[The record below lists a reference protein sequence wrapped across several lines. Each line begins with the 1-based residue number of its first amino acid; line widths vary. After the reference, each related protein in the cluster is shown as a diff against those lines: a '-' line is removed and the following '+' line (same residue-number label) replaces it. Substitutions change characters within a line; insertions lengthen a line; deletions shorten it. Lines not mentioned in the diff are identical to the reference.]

1 MESIRKWVDESPYT
15 RALGARLDAVESTK
29 EGTTARIALPFQDEN
44 SNPGQALH
52 GGCAASL
59 AAVGGQCVA
68 RAAMGEETGPWHTS
82 AVQVNY
88 LAAAIGEDVSAHA
101 RLLRRGKDMCFVETR
116 VETEA
121 GKAIAHA
128 TAMVHARHGAE
139 PAARYRAEGDEGDA
153 DPGPMGPHV
162 SKTPYM
168 GRREMHIEHM
178 ADSQARI
185 VLPFIE
191 ANADLEEGIH
201 EGAVL
206 ALLDT
211 CGAMASWAETGPGA
225 FKASTPSL
233 QAQILC
239 PSPKQDLVAYGRV
252 IQRDAS
258 IFWADAVVAGAADG
272 LAVARGTVI
281 YRIVT

>member
-1 MESIRKWVDESPYT
+1 MERPISASNDSTSLQRVAVVT
-15 RALGARLDAVESTK
+15 GASRGIGEA
-29 EGTTARIALPFQDEN
+29 TA
-44 SNPGQALH
+44 
-52 GGCAASL
+52 
-59 AAVGGQCVA
+59 
-68 RAAMGEETGPWHTS
+68 
-82 AVQVNY
+82 
-88 LAAAIGEDVSAHA
+88 LAAAAQGYAVCVNYRSD
-101 RLLRRGKDMCFVETR
+101 
-116 VETEA
+116 TEKA
-121 GKAIAHA
+121 QEVADRIISDGGKAIAHA

-272 LAVARGTVI
+272 LAVARGTGI
-281 YRIVT
+281 YRSVT